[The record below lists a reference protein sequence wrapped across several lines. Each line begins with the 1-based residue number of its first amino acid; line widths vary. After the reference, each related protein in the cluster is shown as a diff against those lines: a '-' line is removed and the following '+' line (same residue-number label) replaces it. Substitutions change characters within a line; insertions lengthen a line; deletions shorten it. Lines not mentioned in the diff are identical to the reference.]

1 MSLQKETEHIDK
13 QSEQCSQDKKLE
25 EKADRIKETEVATGK
40 NSSNN
45 LPLSKTEN
53 TKKIKAHMRTKSSPS
68 SSLSDGIP
76 LSKPSPQNNLA
87 FFSSSSSL
95 ISHQKQVR

>member
-53 TKKIKAHMRTKSSPS
+53 TKKNKSAHEKQKFSVFVTFGWHP
-68 SSLSDGIP
+68 IVETFA
-76 LSKPSPQNNLA
+76 SK
-87 FFSSSSSL
+87 
-95 ISHQKQVR
+95 